1 MGHRPLGAPTLLMLV
16 VSIAACGPAPTSS
29 SGLVRVVTT
38 TTVFGD
44 MVASVGG
51 NLVEVTSLVPKNG
64 DVHTFEPKPAD
75 IRAVAQAD
83 LLVMNGL
90 GLDDWLE
97 RTIANASKKGT
108 ALLKLG
114 VDLGVPLLPGEEPGT
129 QNPHLWLDVKYAR
142 QYVDRIV
149 VALQAA
155 DRAHSDEYQRQGAAY
170 QARLDELDRWVRG
183 QIASIPEA
191 NRKIVTFHDAFPY
204 YAREYGITIVGVAVQ
219 APGQDPS
226 AGDTAALVKAIRAA
240 GVKAIFSEAQFP
252 AKLVEQLAGETG
264 TKVVAD
270 LYDDSVGD
278 PPVTTYEAVVR
289 WDTQQLVDALR

>member
-1 MGHRPLGAPTLLMLV
+1 MGHRRLGAPTLLMLF
-16 VSIAACGPAPTSS
+16 VSITACGPAPTSS
-29 SGLVRVVTT
+29 SGLIRVVTT
-38 TTVFGD
+38 TTVFAD

-97 RTIANASKKGT
+97 KTIANASKKGT

-155 DRAHSDEYQRQGAAY
+155 DPAHSDEYQGQGAAY
-170 QARLDELDRWVRG
+170 QARLDELDGWVRG

-226 AGDTAALVKAIRAA
+226 AGDTAALVEAIRAA

-270 LYDDSVGD
+270 LYDDSLGD

>member
-1 MGHRPLGAPTLLMLV
+1 MRHWRVGRPALLLLV
-16 VSIAACGPAPTSS
+16 ASIAACGPAPTNS

-38 TTVFGD
+38 TTVFAD

-97 RTIANASKKGT
+97 KTIANASKKGT

-129 QNPHLWLDVKYAR
+129 QNPHLWLDVNYAK
-142 QYVDRIV
+142 QYVDRILV
-149 VALQAA
+149 GLQAA
-155 DRAHSDEYQRQGAAY
+155 DGAHSNQYQRQGAAY
-170 QARLDELDRWVRG
+170 RARLDELDRWVRE
-183 QIASIPEA
+183 QVASIPEP

-226 AGDTAALVKAIRAA
+226 AGDTAALVEAIRAA

-252 AKLVEQLAGETG
+252 AKLVQQLAGETG
-264 TKVVAD
+264 TTVVAD

>member
-1 MGHRPLGAPTLLMLV
+1 MGHRQLGAPMLLMLV
-16 VSIAACGPAPTSS
+16 VSITACGPAPTSS

-38 TTVFGD
+38 TTVFAD

>member
-1 MGHRPLGAPTLLMLV
+1 MSRRLAVALILLGTA
-16 VSIAACGPAPTSS
+16 IAACQPAPASS
-29 SGLVRVVTT
+29 PHRVRVVTT
-38 TTVFGD
+38 TTVFAD

-51 NLVEVTSLVPKNG
+51 DLVEVTSLVPRNG

-97 RTIANASKKGT
+97 KTIANASREGT
-108 ALLKLG
+108 PLLKVG
-114 VDLGVPLLPGEEPGT
+114 VDLPNVRLLPGDQPGT
-129 QNPHLWLDVKYAR
+129 QNPHLWLDVKYA
-142 QYVDRIV
+142 QAYVDRIV
-149 VALQAA
+149 TALQAVDHAHA
-155 DRAHSDEYQRQGAAY
+155 DRYRSQGSAYRQ
-170 QARLDELDRWVRG
+170 RLDELDQWVRD
-183 QIASIPEA
+183 QIASIPKA

-204 YAREYGITIVGVAVQ
+204 YAREYGIMIVGVAVQ

-252 AKLVEQLAGETG
+252 AKLVQQLADETG
-264 TKVVAD
+264 AKVVAD
-270 LYDDSVGD
+270 LYDDSIGD
-278 PPVTTYEAVVR
+278 PPVATYEGVVR
-289 WDTQQLVDALR
+289 WDTRQLVDALR